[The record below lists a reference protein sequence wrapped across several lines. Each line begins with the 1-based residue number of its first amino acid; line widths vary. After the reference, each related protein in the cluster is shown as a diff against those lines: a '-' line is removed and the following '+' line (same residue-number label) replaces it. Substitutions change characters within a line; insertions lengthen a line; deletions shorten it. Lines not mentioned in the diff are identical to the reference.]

1 VDELPAAI
9 DAGLA
14 ATLTVGAAGSVGG
27 VLDLVP
33 PHPVKIRR
41 KAGNSNAS
49 GEAILKADG

>member
-14 ATLTVGAAGSVGG
+14 ATLTVGAAGSAGG